1 MEKNNQEQKNS
12 SEKPTNKI
20 KQEKAEA
27 IQSLASNLLK
37 DEKNIDIGSIFKMAN
52 KLIKDDSLMAM
63 VNEIGKKPERS
74 EGTAVKETMKEGTEA
89 GTKKA
94 SEDRNGIEDE
104 ALVLLNIE
112 IEEIKA
118 ELKKTQKE
126 VAELKKQNASLL
138 NLFLK
143 VINAA
148 NQDLKKSVE
157 LLSGLSKLLK

>member
-1 MEKNNQEQKNS
+1 VEKNKQEQKNS
-12 SEKPTNKI
+12 YENSTNKI

-27 IQSLASNLLK
+27 VQRLASNLLK
-37 DEKNIDIGSIFKMAN
+37 DEKNIDIGSLFKMAN

-74 EGTAVKETMKEGTEA
+74 EGTAVKETREEGTEA
-89 GTKKA
+89 GTKKG
-94 SEDRNGIEDE
+94 SEDRNGSEDA
-104 ALVLLNIE
+104 ALAVLNIE

-148 NQDLKKSVE
+148 NHDLKKSVG